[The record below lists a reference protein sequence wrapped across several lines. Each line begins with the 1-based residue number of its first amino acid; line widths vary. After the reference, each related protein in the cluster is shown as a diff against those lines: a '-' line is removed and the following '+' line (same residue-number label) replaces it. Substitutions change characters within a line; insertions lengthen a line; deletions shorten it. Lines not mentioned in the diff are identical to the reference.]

1 MEVLQRRVQLAPP
14 PVIARQVVVRYR
26 AASLVSFR
34 QYLRFLQELEH
45 HAEVLLLQ
53 VGHGEQ
59 VAHLADYL
67 AGGPH
72 LLAVAAEEVLPKH
85 EPPLHA
91 LQRLQV
97 VALLDGPGRAGGL
110 LRNTRY

>member
-1 MEVLQRRVQLAPP
+1 MKVLQRGVQLAPP
-14 PVIARQVVVRYR
+14 PAVARQVVVRNR
-26 AASLVSFR
+26 APGLVPLR

-72 LLAVAAEEVLPKH
+72 LLAVAAEEVLAEHK
-85 EPPLHA
+85 PPLHA
-91 LQRLQV
+91 FQRLQV
-97 VALLDGPGRAGGL
+97 VALWGAGGGGGAGGGIC
-110 LRNTRY
+110 